1 MTARRMPGPG
11 HKDNTRFVFNNTV
24 TAIYV
29 PSKVIYTMFRV
40 NTRSGGVEGACTR
53 GGVIVW
59 ACLGAASVAT
69 TLRFLSTI
77 PGNASRTG
85 REGKSEPREGSDAKM
100 EGRFSR
106 TFLK

>member
-53 GGVIVW
+53 GGAIVW
-59 ACLGAASVAT
+59 ACLRAASVAT
-69 TLRFLSTI
+69 TLRFPSTI
-77 PGNASRTG
+77 PGNASR
-85 REGKSEPREGSDAKM
+85 REEKEKA
-100 EGRFSR
+100 SR
-106 TFLK
+106 ARK

>member
-40 NTRSGGVEGACTR
+40 NTRAGGVEGACTR
-53 GGVIVW
+53 GGAIVW
-59 ACLGAASVAT
+59 ACLGATSVAT
-69 TLRFLSTI
+69 TLRFPSTI
-77 PGNASRTG
+77 PGK
-85 REGKSEPREGSDAKM
+85 REPHGK
-100 EGRFSR
+100 
-106 TFLK
+106 

>member
-53 GGVIVW
+53 GGAIVW

-69 TLRFLSTI
+69 TLRFPSTI

-85 REGKSEPREGSDAKM
+85 KEGKSEPRKEVTQKWKGVLV
-100 EGRFSR
+100 GRF
-106 TFLK
+106 

>member
-53 GGVIVW
+53 GGAIVW

-69 TLRFLSTI
+69 TLRFPSTI
-77 PGNASRTG
+77 PGNASRTEEKEKAS
-85 REGKSEPREGSDAKM
+85 RAK
-100 EGRFSR
+100 EVTQKWKGVLVGRF
-106 TFLK
+106 

>member
-69 TLRFLSTI
+69 TLRFLSRSR
-77 PGNASRTG
+77 NASRTG

>member
-1 MTARRMPGPG
+1 VTARRMPGPG
-11 HKDNTRFVFNNTV
+11 HKDNTRFVYNNTV

-40 NTRSGGVEGACTR
+40 NTRAGGVEGACTR
-53 GGVIVW
+53 GGAIVW
-59 ACLGAASVAT
+59 ACLRAASVAT
-69 TLRFLSTI
+69 TLRFPSTI

-85 REGKSEPREGSDAKM
+85 KRRKKRAAQGSDAKM

>member
-1 MTARRMPGPG
+1 VTARRMPGPG

-40 NTRSGGVEGACTR
+40 NTRSGGVEGACTC
-53 GGVIVW
+53 GGAIVW

-69 TLRFLSTI
+69 TLRFPSTI

-85 REGKSEPREGSDAKM
+85 REGKSEREGSDAKM